1 MGILLD
7 RRLFRQILELCN
19 AQKTQPIK
27 MKLLKRYANRR
38 LYDPETSKTITLED
52 VADMIINGE
61 EIRVIDNMSGSD
73 ITPKILGQT
82 FLKVSLGQR
91 NEEFSN
97 FMLSALIRETGK
109 DISSL
114 FGRLVLGGIGASYL
128 TRDRL
133 EKILQSMISLG
144 ELKLEMATEYRD
156 DLLTHMAS
164 RASENK
170 LRIQEDLKKIG
181 KELEDSTET
190 DLPLEDLSE
199 KIRKIAESVKEKET

>member
-1 MGILLD
+1 
-7 RRLFRQILELCN
+7 
-19 AQKTQPIK
+19 

-52 VADMIINGE
+52 VAEMIIKGE

-97 FMLSALIRETGK
+97 FMLSSLIRETGK

-114 FGRLVLGGIGASYL
+114 FGKLVLGGIGANYL

-133 EKILQSMISLG
+133 EKILQSMIALG
-144 ELKLEMATEYRD
+144 ELKLETATEYRD
-156 DLLTHMAS
+156 DLLTRLAN

-181 KELEDSTET
+181 KELEESTET

-199 KIRKIAESVKEKET
+199 KIRKIAKSVKEKDG

>member
-1 MGILLD
+1 
-7 RRLFRQILELCN
+7 
-19 AQKTQPIK
+19 

-52 VADMIINGE
+52 VAEMIIKGE

-97 FMLSALIRETGK
+97 FMLSSLIRETGK

-114 FGRLVLGGIGASYL
+114 FGRLVLGGIGANYL

-133 EKILQSMISLG
+133 EKILQSMIALG
-144 ELKLEMATEYRD
+144 ELKLETATEYRD
-156 DLLTHMAS
+156 DLLTRLAS

-181 KELEDSTET
+181 KELEESAET

-199 KIRKIAESVKEKET
+199 KIRKIAKSVKSVKEKGD

>member
-7 RRLFRQILELCN
+7 RRLFRRILELCN

-38 LYDPETSKTITLED
+38 LYDPATSKTITLED

-82 FLKVSLGQR
+82 FLKISLGQR

-164 RASENK
+164 RASENR

-181 KELEDSTET
+181 KELEESTET

-199 KIRKIAESVKEKET
+199 KIRKIAESVKEKEA

>member
-1 MGILLD
+1 M
-7 RRLFRQILELCN
+7 CN

-114 FGRLVLGGIGASYL
+114 FGRLVLGGIGASDL

-199 KIRKIAESVKEKET
+199 KIRKIAESVKEKEA

>member
-7 RRLFRQILELCN
+7 RRLFRRILELCN

-114 FGRLVLGGIGASYL
+114 FGRLILGGIGASYL

-164 RASENK
+164 RASENR

-181 KELEDSTET
+181 KELEESTET

-199 KIRKIAESVKEKET
+199 KIRKIAESVKEKEA

>member
-1 MGILLD
+1 
-7 RRLFRQILELCN
+7 
-19 AQKTQPIK
+19 

-82 FLKVSLGQR
+82 FLKVFLGQR

-199 KIRKIAESVKEKET
+199 KIRKIAESVKEKEA

>member
-181 KELEDSTET
+181 KELEESTET

-199 KIRKIAESVKEKET
+199 KIRKIAESVKEKEA

>member
-1 MGILLD
+1 
-7 RRLFRQILELCN
+7 
-19 AQKTQPIK
+19 

-52 VADMIINGE
+52 VAEMIIKGE

-97 FMLSALIRETGK
+97 FMLSSLIRETGK

-114 FGRLVLGGIGASYL
+114 FGRLVLGGIGANYL

-133 EKILQSMISLG
+133 EKILQSMIALG
-144 ELKLEMATEYRD
+144 ELKLETATEYRD
-156 DLLTHMAS
+156 DLLTRLAN

-170 LRIQEDLKKIG
+170 LRIQEDLKKSVRNWKSRRKLIY
-181 KELEDSTET
+181 
-190 DLPLEDLSE
+190 PW
-199 KIRKIAESVKEKET
+199 KIYPKKFAKSQKA

>member
-7 RRLFRQILELCN
+7 RRLFRRILELCD

-38 LYDPETSKTITLED
+38 LYDPETSKTITLEN

-144 ELKLEMATEYRD
+144 ELKLETATEYRD
-156 DLLTHMAS
+156 DLLTHMAN

-199 KIRKIAESVKEKET
+199 KIRKIAESVKEKEV

>member
-199 KIRKIAESVKEKET
+199 KIRKIAESVKEKEA